1 MLRRL
6 LRARRLPR
14 DYILER
20 AAEEALGPLI
30 YLCARLRWAGGAA
43 FFFRATVSILK
54 PANGD
59 NGQAVYDILLLSKA
73 MVTEDVLASFQ
84 DDPGACVSKVSRN
97 SVKALSRAFLPAH
110 MDENNY
116 VNVSVRDAARARAY
130 RRFLVKLWS
139 KLDRRRHFDAVLTG
153 NFAYFAEREL
163 AGALEELG
171 IPFIVI
177 MKESIKNEGYER
189 FWTKVYRERR
199 GPFTGRRIL
208 VYGESERSVDV
219 NSGIVDPERVTIT
232 GMPRLDLVHCMR
244 RQAAAAGAAHTGP
257 PGILFF
263 MFGPK
268 AFIPV
273 LIRKRSRWPYTR
285 RKEQIDERLDRL
297 GWTHLVEQT
306 LGAIHTMAT
315 QYPDLR
321 ITIKTKGAESDKDS
335 ATLEQLMGVNRLPD
349 NIHVV
354 FGGSPQ
360 GLIFQHDV
368 VCGFNSTSLLEA
380 LAAGKPVVVPRFAEA
395 LEAEM
400 QPYLV
405 DLEDAVEYAKSPAE
419 LAELLVRRARERRQP
434 SADLPA
440 TTARVLDKW
449 LFNSDGQAGQRV
461 REAVLAEIAGGLNA
475 A

>member
-6 LRARRLPR
+6 LRARRLPL
-14 DYILER
+14 DYLLGR
-20 AAEEALGPLI
+20 AEEEALNPFI
-30 YLCARLRWAGGAA
+30 YVCARLRWPGGAA
-43 FFFRATVSILK
+43 FFFRATVRILK
-54 PANGD
+54 PANSES
-59 NGQAVYDILLLSKA
+59 GQAAYDILLLSKA

-84 DDPGACVSKVSRN
+84 DDPRARVSMVSRN

-116 VNVSVRDAARARAY
+116 VNVSDSDAARARAY
-130 RRFLVKLWS
+130 RRFLVKLWR

-199 GPFTGRRIL
+199 GPFAGRRIL
-208 VYGESERSVDV
+208 VYGESERSVEV
-219 NSGIVDPERVTIT
+219 NSGIIAPDRITIT
-232 GMPRLDLVHCMR
+232 GMPRLDFVHRMR
-244 RQAAAAGAAHTGP
+244 RQAAAVGAAHAGP
-257 PGILFF
+257 LSVLFF

-285 RKEQIDERLDRL
+285 RTEQVDERVDRL
-297 GWTHLVEQT
+297 GWTRLVEQT
-306 LGAIHTMAT
+306 QRAIHTMAT
-315 QYPDLR
+315 RYPDLR
-321 ITIKTKGAESDKDS
+321 ITIKTKGAESDKDI
-335 ATLEQLMGVNRLPD
+335 ATLEQLMGVDRLPD
-349 NIHVV
+349 NIRVV
-354 FGGSPQ
+354 VGGSPQ
-360 GLIFQHDV
+360 ALIFQHDV

-380 LAAGKPVVVPRFAEA
+380 LAAGKPVVVPHYAEA

-405 DLEDAVEYAKSPAE
+405 DLEDAVEYAESPEE
-419 LAELLVRRARERRQP
+419 LAELLVRCARERRQP

-440 TTARVLDKW
+440 ATARVLDKW
-449 LFNSDGQAGQRV
+449 LFNSDGQAGLRV
-461 REAVLAEIAGGLNA
+461 REAVLAEIAGG
-475 A
+475 